1 MRDKHIAIIGAGIT
15 GLAAALR
22 LERLIADKTPA
33 VTAPRITI
41 YEASSRIGGKIVGD
55 SRGPFRLD
63 PGADVFMLNKEGAQ
77 LIIRDLELESKTVLT
92 DPDRRRTFARDYG
105 STELTEITMYDN
117 EPLASFK
124 DGMAE
129 LVSSTAAALKHSRVR
144 LSTPVS
150 HVSQTDVGGS
160 GRAVNAESKR
170 PVTQTGLRVFTGDTA
185 QEYEVVDGVILA
197 TSASQVSEILKNL
210 MPHISRL
217 MDGVRYTKT
226 TTVSV
231 GISGE
236 HHNRLDG
243 YGYIVR
249 NAREGSITACTWCSS
264 KIKGRAPEGSALLRF
279 FIRGTDL
286 EDTDYVR
293 LVHEE
298 LTNVLGIHQQPLFT
312 SIYRWPEAIPVYSE
326 SHPMLVNE
334 FEEVLSSYDNLVVAG
349 AAIEASG
356 IPDSILSGYRAADI
370 IWKSVVR
377 GEKVERPYHFS
388 KGAHSKFF
396 SR

>member
-22 LERLIADKTPA
+22 LERLITEQTPV
-33 VTAPRITI
+33 VTLPRITI
-41 YEASSRIGGKIVGD
+41 YEASSRVGGKIVGD
-55 SRGPFRLD
+55 SRGAFRLD

-77 LIIRDLELESKTVLT
+77 LIIRDLELESKTILT
-92 DPDRRRTFARDYG
+92 DPNRRRTLARDYG
-105 STELTEITMYDN
+105 STELREITMYNN

-124 DGMAE
+124 GGIAE
-129 LVSSTAAALKHSRVR
+129 LVSSAVAALEHSRIR
-144 LSTPVS
+144 LNAPVS
-150 HVSQTDVGGS
+150 HVT
-160 GRAVNAESKR
+160 
-170 PVTQTGLRVFTGDTA
+170 TQTSGAGNDDGNRPSRMPLFKVAVTDA
-185 QEYEVVDGVILA
+185 KQEYEFADAVILA
-197 TSASQVSEILKNL
+197 TSASQVSEVMKNL
-210 MPHISRL
+210 LPQVSRL
-217 MDGVRYTKT
+217 MEGVQYTKT

-231 GISGE
+231 GISGA
-236 HHNRLDG
+236 HHDRLDG

-249 NAREGSITACTWCSS
+249 NAQEDSITACTWCSS
-264 KIKGRAPEGSALLRF
+264 KIKGRAPEDSALLRF

-286 EDTDYVR
+286 EDTDYIR
-293 LVHEE
+293 LVHDE
-298 LTNVLGIHQQPLFT
+298 LTTVLGIHQQPLFT

-326 SHPMLVNE
+326 SHSTLVRE
-334 FEEVLSSYDNLVVAG
+334 FEKALSTYDNLVVAG

-356 IPDSILSGYRAADI
+356 IPDSIMSGYHAADI

-388 KGAHSKFF
+388 RGAHSKFF